1 MATYAVGQ
9 RLTAALIQE
18 LSDRAD
24 IALNNTIYTYVKT
37 AASTKN
43 NNTLANDSELSG
55 IALEAGTYWI
65 KVNMMFHC
73 TGSATPDIKTQW
85 AFTGTWNNPN
95 RQCIGPASTNTASW
109 DGITPAKMGG
119 VATNVTNIYGL
130 AGSAAYSGATEE
142 CFTVEVT
149 VAGNFSLQ
157 WAQNTTDAANVTTLQ
172 AGSAVMLKKL
182 A

>member
-9 RLTAALIQE
+9 RLTAALVQE

-43 NNTLANDSELSG
+43 NNTLANDTELSG

-65 KVNMMFHC
+65 KVNILAHC

-95 RQCIGPASTNTASW
+95 RQCTGPSSTNTGAV
-109 DGITPAKMGG
+109 DVVTPLRLG
-119 VATNVTNIYGL
+119 ATAAGTNAVYGL
-130 AGSAAYSGATEE
+130 AASAAWSGITEE
-142 CFTVEVT
+142 SFSVEVT
-149 VAGNFSLQ
+149 VAGDFSLQ
-157 WAQNTTDAANVTTLQ
+157 WAQSTTDAVNVTTVQL
-172 AGSAVMLKKL
+172 GSAVMLKKL
-182 A
+182 T

>member
-18 LSDRAD
+18 LSDRSD
-24 IALNNTIYTYVKT
+24 IALNNTIYTYVKS

-43 NNTLANDSELSG
+43 NNTLAADTELSG

-65 KVNMMFHC
+65 KVNIFAHC

-95 RQCIGPASTNTASW
+95 RQCVGPSSTNTGSVDA
-109 DGITPAKMGG
+109 ITPLRMGG
-119 VATNVTNIYGL
+119 TATSTNAVYGL
-130 AGSAAYSGATEE
+130 AATSAFAVITEE
-142 CFTVEVT
+142 CFNVEVT
-149 VAGNFSLQ
+149 VAGDFSLQ
-157 WAQNTTDAANVTTLQ
+157 WAQSTTDAANVTTVQL
-172 AGSAVMLKKL
+172 GSAVMLKKL
-182 A
+182 T